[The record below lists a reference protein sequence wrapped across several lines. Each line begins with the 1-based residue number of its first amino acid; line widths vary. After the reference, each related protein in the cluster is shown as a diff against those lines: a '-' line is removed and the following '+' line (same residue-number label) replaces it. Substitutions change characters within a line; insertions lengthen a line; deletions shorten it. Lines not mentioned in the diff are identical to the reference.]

1 MSVWGTAL
9 RCLWKRV
16 VHDNLD
22 ILAGGVALFAIL
34 AFLPAIAATVA
45 IYGVVADPAD
55 IHAQVAPFAG
65 VIPDDVMAV
74 VTAQMTRAAQAD
86 DDALGWAFAL
96 SLAIAMFSALGGARG
111 LIQALNLVNRRN
123 DSRSYLRQTGLAF
136 VLSLGGIMAVIISV
150 SLVVV
155 LPTVLHFVRLDAD
168 TELLVTLGRWPA
180 LSVLVAAGLAVFYR
194 LAPDENTS
202 RIWPGAIFAT
212 LLWILGSVLLS
223 LYVSHV
229 ANYSAY
235 GAFGG
240 VLVVVM
246 WFYVSAFVVLLGAA
260 LNRELMVASNSS
272 VTGAQADH
280 QPGAL
285 ARRVG
290 DLQADERR
298 GVPVVSADLVDA
310 EAEAVARDHA
320 SEREAPEP
328 AVERAA
334 LVDEQGSIKIR

>member
-1 MSVWGTAL
+1 
-9 RCLWKRV
+9 
-16 VHDNLD
+16 
-22 ILAGGVALFAIL
+22 
-34 AFLPAIAATVA
+34 
-45 IYGVVADPAD
+45 
-55 IHAQVAPFAG
+55 VAPFTG
-65 VIPDDVMAV
+65 VIPADVMSV
-74 VTAQMTRAAQAD
+74 VTTQMTRAAQAD
-86 DDALGWAFAL
+86 DGALGWAFAL

-155 LPTVLHFVRLDAD
+155 LPTVLHFVRLDPD

-202 RIWPGAIFAT
+202 RIVPGAIFAT

-240 VLVVVM
+240 VMVVVL

-260 LNRELMVASNSS
+260 LNRELTVASESS
-272 VTGAQADH
+272 VAGAQADH
-280 QPGAL
+280 
-285 ARRVG
+285 
-290 DLQADERR
+290 
-298 GVPVVSADLVDA
+298 
-310 EAEAVARDHA
+310 
-320 SEREAPEP
+320 
-328 AVERAA
+328 
-334 LVDEQGSIKIR
+334 

>member
-9 RCLWKRV
+9 RCLWRRV

-55 IHAQVAPFAG
+55 IHAQVTPFAG

-74 VTAQMTRAAQAD
+74 VTAQMSRAAQAD
-86 DDALGWAFAL
+86 DGALGWAFAL

-136 VLSLGGIMAVIISV
+136 VLSLGGIMAVIIAV

-168 TELLVTLGRWPA
+168 TELLVTFGRWPA
-180 LSVLVAAGLAVFYR
+180 LTVLVAAGLAVFYR
-194 LAPDENTS
+194 LAPDQNTS
-202 RIWPGAIFAT
+202 RIWPGAILAT

-240 VLVVVM
+240 VLVVVL

-260 LNRELMVASNSS
+260 LNRELAVASSRS
-272 VTGAQADH
+272 VAGAQADH
-280 QPGAL
+280 QAGAL
-285 ARRVG
+285 ARRMG
-290 DLQADERR
+290 DLQADQRR
-298 GVPVVSADLVDA
+298 GVPVVAADLVDA

-320 SEREAPEP
+320 IEREAPEP
-328 AVERAA
+328 AVERAP
-334 LVDEQGSIKIR
+334 LVDENGGIEIR